1 MTNLI
6 LLIIFNCNRLFKMLH
21 PSITSAG
28 RVAYAAIVK
37 EENPRSN
44 KREAQ
49 PLILCKGLLSEIS
62 SGRIAAYGIRY
73 GNSEDE
79 WNSLTV
85 MNWVTLKS
93 LLIVLGRPAST
104 HQTLT
109 KLKQIKIHI
118 SGRLRGIVIVTRT
131 PAATEKPKPRK
142 QRKLLHHP
150 WLPSFDTFKTTT
162 LRRYFRQFT

>member
-1 MTNLI
+1 
-6 LLIIFNCNRLFKMLH
+6 MLH

-49 PLILCKGLLSEIS
+49 PLILCKGLLREIS

-85 MNWVTLKS
+85 MN
-93 LLIVLGRPAST
+93 
-104 HQTLT
+104 
-109 KLKQIKIHI
+109 
-118 SGRLRGIVIVTRT
+118 
-131 PAATEKPKPRK
+131 
-142 QRKLLHHP
+142 
-150 WLPSFDTFKTTT
+150 
-162 LRRYFRQFT
+162 